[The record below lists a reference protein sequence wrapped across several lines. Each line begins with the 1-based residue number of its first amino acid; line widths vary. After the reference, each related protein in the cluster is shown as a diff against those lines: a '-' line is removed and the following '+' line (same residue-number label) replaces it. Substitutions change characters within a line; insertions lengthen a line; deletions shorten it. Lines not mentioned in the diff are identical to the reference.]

1 MTTTRDIITDKAKT
15 IPGYNIYEGFPGI
28 LAGSGH
34 FLLDHFDVTYST
46 EYQNDTLH
54 LGMEVVVTQHAGGDS
69 DKWLVHEL
77 DIAFRDKYGMPSLS
91 YTPRVIN
98 GQTIM
103 IIAIGG
109 RNYRWLS
116 GNKVIE
122 IEYHGSLRTLPEP
135 IEVVQAYLLKHPSTL
150 PSFTLQ
156 DLRSAANK
164 SNWIKDEM
172 DRRLWLCDKWL
183 NCLQLGKVK
192 ENEAYS
198 AMVES
203 IKIFLDYREKY
214 FHSLFVK
221 FQAAPDKIILDQLLS
236 QNDSPGIKL
245 KLKEYR
251 DWWAKNKEKSIRL

>member
-1 MTTTRDIITDKAKT
+1 
-15 IPGYNIYEGFPGI
+15 
-28 LAGSGH
+28 
-34 FLLDHFDVTYST
+34 
-46 EYQNDTLH
+46 
-54 LGMEVVVTQHAGGDS
+54 
-69 DKWLVHEL
+69 
-77 DIAFRDKYGMPSLS
+77 
-91 YTPRVIN
+91 
-98 GQTIM
+98 
-103 IIAIGG
+103 
-109 RNYRWLS
+109 
-116 GNKVIE
+116 
-122 IEYHGSLRTLPEP
+122 
-135 IEVVQAYLLKHPSTL
+135 
-150 PSFTLQ
+150 
-156 DLRSAANK
+156 
-164 SNWIKDEM
+164 M